1 MRIVIASALFT
12 CCCGFAAATNSTV
25 YAIVDAVNA
34 KLPPNEQVSPFWW
47 GPLKLQRVHQIYRR
61 LCPDGGLL
69 RREGILFA
77 MMWLCLVASAGLL
90 QFGFLGVLWLATC
103 GGLLVWFMYFRR
115 PGPKNGDAEQIVGRE
130 PR

>member
-12 CCCGFAAATNSTV
+12 CCCGFAAAANSTV

-34 KLPPNEQVSPFWW
+34 KLPLNEQVSPFWW
-47 GPLKLQRVHQIYRR
+47 GPLKLQRVHQTYRR

-69 RREGILFA
+69 RRERILFA
-77 MMWLCLVASAGLL
+77 MMWLCLILSAGLF
-90 QFGFLGVLWLATC
+90 QFGFLGVAWLATC
-103 GGLLVWFMYFRR
+103 GGLLVCFMYFRHPR
-115 PGPKNGDAEQIVGRE
+115 SKNGDAEQIVGRE